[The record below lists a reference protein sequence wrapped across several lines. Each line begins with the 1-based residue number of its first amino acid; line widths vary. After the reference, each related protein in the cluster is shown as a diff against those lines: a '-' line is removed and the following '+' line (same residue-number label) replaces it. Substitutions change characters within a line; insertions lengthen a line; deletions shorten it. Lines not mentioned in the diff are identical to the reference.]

1 MQNQN
6 NVKRTWQIMKEIS
19 SANKFKFDSFPK
31 KLKSKE
37 TETTKRNT
45 IFTRIGPNLTGSITN
60 TTKTFID
67 HLIPS

>member
-37 TETTKRNT
+37 TETTKPYEMANEV
-45 IFTRIGPNLTGSITN
+45 TRSLPELAQI
-60 TTKTFID
+60 
-67 HLIPS
+67 